1 MHALQDVLIIHV
13 QMPRNAFIG
22 KWVLHVTARVTL
34 TALMHNKRYKDDK
47 RSSQYPYEHVGPSR
61 HRSEKTFATTSDQA
75 VCNCILLFKN
85 EMHKSPVV
93 CIELKKTAPCH
104 EFSIVERELPVHMS
118 HDDT

>member
-1 MHALQDVLIIHV
+1 MLIKMNYV
-13 QMPRNAFIG
+13 G
-22 KWVLHVTARVTL
+22 KSK
-34 TALMHNKRYKDDK
+34 N
-47 RSSQYPYEHVGPSR
+47 SSNFVGGGFP
-61 HRSEKTFATTSDQA
+61 
-75 VCNCILLFKN
+75 VCKLLFKN